1 MLKWA
6 VVFLTLAVGAAV
18 LGFTTVYGDANLLAR
33 IMVLPCLSAFLIF
46 LALRFGTEQPVRHR
60 RHPLDRA
67 Y

>member
-18 LGFTTVYGDANLLAR
+18 LGFTTVSGDAYLIAK

-46 LALRFGTEQPVRHR
+46 LALRFGTESPRVRSR
-60 RHPLDRA
+60 L
-67 Y
+67 